1 MSARKLSHLL
11 AAAGLALSVGAG
23 AQTFAITGGT
33 VYTMGAQGKLE
44 NATVLIRDAKIV
56 AVGNHVRIPSDAVRI
71 DAHGKIVTPGI
82 VDPNSHFG
90 IEEISLVHQTV
101 DASVKKGRFS
111 AAFDVANAINPRS
124 MLIPINRIEGVTT
137 AMVAPSVSR
146 DGSIIAGRGAI
157 IDLGSTRGFIHD
169 DPAALFVTFGEDG
182 AELAGGSRAAAM
194 EAFREA
200 LQDAKDYAHNRQA
213 FDGGRRRPYA
223 LTRLDL
229 EALIPV
235 VLGRMPVVVSVN
247 RASDIS
253 ATLRLAHDFG
263 LHLVIEGGAEAWMV
277 ANQLAAAHVP
287 VLLNPMQDLPDS
299 FDTLGST
306 LENAARLQKTGVLI
320 AFETNDSHNA
330 RNIKQAAGNA
340 VAYGLPYDAAL
351 AAMTINPA
359 KIYGIE
365 SQVGRLV
372 PGTDADVV
380 VWSGDPLE
388 VTTFADAVFIRG
400 KQIPMVSRATEL
412 RDRYM
417 KYYKDKGAV
426 PPQYFKQ

>member
-1 MSARKLSHLL
+1 MNARTLSCLL
-11 AAAGLALSVGAG
+11 AAAGLALGVNAN
-23 AQTFAITGGT
+23 AQTTAITGAT
-33 VYTMGAQGKLE
+33 VYTMAAQGKLE
-44 NATVLIRDAKIV
+44 NATVLMRDDKIV
-56 AVGNHVRIPSDAVRI
+56 AVGNHVRIPDDATRI
-71 DAHGKIVTPGI
+71 DAHGRIVTPGI

-90 IEEISLVHQTV
+90 IEEISLVHETV
-101 DASVKKGRFS
+101 DASVRKGRFS

-137 AMVAPSVSR
+137 AMVAPSVTR
-146 DGSIIAGRGAI
+146 GGSIIAGRGAI
-157 IDLGSTRGFIHD
+157 IDLGSTHDFIHE

-200 LQDAKDYAHNRQA
+200 LQDAKDYARNRQA

-229 EALIPV
+229 EALIPA
-235 VLGRMPVVVSVN
+235 VLGRMPVVVSVD

-253 ATLRLAHDFG
+253 ATLKLAHDFG
-263 LHLVIEGGAEAWMV
+263 LDLVIEGGAEAWMV
-277 ANQLAAAHVP
+277 AGELAKAQVP
-287 VLLNPMQDLPDS
+287 VLLNPMQDLPDT

-306 LENAARLQKTGVLI
+306 LENAARLNKAGVMI
-320 AFETNDSHNA
+320 AFETDDSHNA

-340 VAYGLPYDAAL
+340 VAYGLPYEAAL

-380 VWSGDPLE
+380 IWSGDPLE

-400 KQIPMVSRATEL
+400 KQIPMVSRATKL
-412 RDRYM
+412 RDRYLD
-417 KYYKDKGAV
+417 YYTKEGAL
-426 PPQYFKQ
+426 PPQYLDR